1 MKRGKNNFFGYT
13 LWELVIAM
21 ILLGILMATVL
32 PWFSKTME
40 KKEHFFQGFQQL
52 AAFVLRAKQIRFQEG
67 KIFLEV
73 KEKEG
78 QGIMSKKYLRQVSV
92 AMVSHYDP
100 SMGSNVRQF
109 CWPSV
114 HSQTWCIWNHES
126 KKWDPIVGDQTID
139 EKTFFKWVL
148 KDSKDR
154 VLEEF
159 IFQPMNLRMAET
171 LEKESK

>member
-21 ILLGILMATVL
+21 TLLGILMATVL
-32 PWFSKTME
+32 PWFSKKME

-67 KIFLEV
+67 KIFLTVE
-73 KEKEG
+73 KKEG
-78 QGIMSKKYLRQVSV
+78 YRLTNEQVSV
-92 AMVSHYDP
+92 AVVSHYDP
-100 SMGSNVRQF
+100 SMGSNVQQF

-159 IFQPMNLRMAET
+159 IFQPMNLRTAET

>member
-21 ILLGILMATVL
+21 TLLGILMAVIF
-32 PWFSKTME
+32 PWFLKKME

-67 KIFLEV
+67 KIFLTV
-73 KEKEG
+73 EKEEG
-78 QGIMSKKYLRQVSV
+78 YKLTNKQVSV
-92 AMVSHYDP
+92 AVVSHRNP
-100 SMGSNVRQF
+100 SMGPDVQQF

-139 EKTFFKWVL
+139 ERTFFKWVL

-159 IFQPMNLRMAET
+159 IFQPMNLRTAET
-171 LEKESK
+171 LEKELK